1 MARHR
6 KKRFFKREEFPKESE
21 NTKDSTPQE
30 FETMITGE
38 DNTMQKK
45 TIKSWLSFGTKYI
58 YIIAIAALLSG
69 VFTPFTLGI
78 DPTDLIL
85 GMISLFVGVGGGVL
99 IFKGLNRQNTS
110 TAVEEGR
117 TVLILLGLAFI
128 TISLIFVYQIS
139 IEGLKGV
146 TIGI

>member
-1 MARHR
+1 
-6 KKRFFKREEFPKESE
+6 
-21 NTKDSTPQE
+21 
-30 FETMITGE
+30 MITGE

-128 TISLIFVYQIS
+128 TISLIFVYQIA
-139 IEGLKGV
+139 IQGLKGV